1 MVDQA
6 IAYSTLALTVS
17 LAVSRPRI
25 GLAGLRFSPGAAAVL
40 GVVVLFVTGILDLA
54 DLALSARVQ
63 WRPLVALASIMV
75 MTGLVQE
82 TGVLDRLAAAIERRA
97 RDRSAETTFAAVFA
111 TSLVGSAVLNNDAA
125 ILLFT
130 PLAVLLARRLY
141 PAQPRVELAF
151 AFAVLLAPGIA
162 PFFTANPMNMLVA
175 EFAGLS
181 FNHYVAWM
189 LPSSLIASV
198 LTFWLLRAYFRRD
211 LASARASVPSPAHAR
226 RHPAQL
232 LSLAL
237 MVGVFLSYPVV
248 ALWGG
253 PVWAVSVAG
262 AGLAWLL
269 ARAARVAPTRQ
280 IVRHVS
286 LDILLFLW
294 GVFVVVGGLREVGV
308 VDSLSSVYRVAPVGS
323 LQETLLVGSL
333 SALGSAVI
341 DNHPMAILNL
351 MALDGAESPR
361 PLLAAL
367 IGGDLGPRLLPIGS
381 LAGLLWFALLRRRD
395 VEVPIGLFVKVGV
408 LSLVPSLLAALLT
421 LHFVGQVA
429 AP

>member
-1 MVDQA
+1 MFDQA

-17 LAVSRPRI
+17 LAVSRPRV
-25 GLAGLRFSPGAAAVL
+25 GLAGFRFSPGTAAVL
-40 GVVVLFVTGILDLA
+40 GVLLLFLTGILDFG

-82 TGVLDRLAAAIERRA
+82 SGVLDRLAAAIERRA
-97 RDRSAETTFAAVFA
+97 RGRSAETTFGAVFL
-111 TSLVGSAVLNNDAA
+111 TSLVGSSVLNNDAA

-141 PAQPRVELAF
+141 PEQPRVELAF

-181 FNHYVAWM
+181 FNQYVAWM
-189 LPSSLIASV
+189 LPSSLLASV

-211 LASARASVPSPAHAR
+211 LAAARASEPAPGHVR
-226 RHPAQL
+226 QHPAQL

-237 MVGVFLSYPVV
+237 MVLVFLSYPVV

-253 PVWAVSVAG
+253 PVWAVSVVG
-262 AGLAWLL
+262 ASLAWLL

-280 IVRHVS
+280 LVRHVS

-308 VDSLSSVYRVAPVGS
+308 VDSLSSIYRTAPAGS
-323 LQETLLVGSL
+323 LQHTLLVGSL

-351 MALDGAESPR
+351 MALEGAEGPR

-395 VEVPIGLFVKVGV
+395 VEVPIGTFVKVGV
-408 LSLVPSLLAALLT
+408 ISLVPSLLAALLA

>member
-1 MVDQA
+1 LLDQA

-17 LAVSRPRI
+17 LAVSRPRV
-25 GLAGLRFSPGAAAVL
+25 GLAGLRFSPGTAAVL
-40 GVVVLFVTGILDLA
+40 GVVVLFVTGILDLG

-97 RDRSAETTFAAVFA
+97 RGRSAETTFSAVFV
-111 TSLVGSAVLNNDAA
+111 TSLLGSAVLNNDAA

-130 PLAVLLARRLY
+130 PLSVLLARRLY

-181 FNHYVAWM
+181 FNQYAAWM
-189 LPSSLIASV
+189 LPSSLLASA
-198 LTFWLLRAYFRRD
+198 LTFWLLRGYFRRD
-211 LASARASVPSPAHAR
+211 LEAARASVPTPGHAR
-226 RHPAQL
+226 KHPAQF
-232 LSLAL
+232 LSLVL
-237 MVGVFLSYPVV
+237 MVVVFLSYPVV

-262 AGLAWLL
+262 AFLAWLL
-269 ARAARVAPTRQ
+269 ARVAQVAPTRQ

-308 VDSLSSVYRVAPVGS
+308 VDSLRSIYAAAPAGS
-323 LQETLLVGSL
+323 LRETLLVGSL

-351 MALDGAESPR
+351 MALEGAESPR

-381 LAGLLWFALLRRRD
+381 LAGLLWLALLRRRD
-395 VEVPIGLFVKVGV
+395 VEVPIGTFVKVGV
-408 LSLVPSLLAALLT
+408 ISLVPSLVAALLA
-421 LHFVGQVA
+421 LHFVGQRA
-429 AP
+429 F

>member
-1 MVDQA
+1 MDQA

-25 GLAGLRFSPGAAAVL
+25 GLKGLRLTPGAAAIL
-40 GVVVLFVTGILDLA
+40 GVLLLFVTDILDFA

-82 TGVLDRLAAAIERRA
+82 TGVLDRLAAVLERRA
-97 RDRSAETTFAAVFA
+97 KDRPAEATFTAVFVS
-111 TSLVGSAVLNNDAA
+111 SLLVSAVLNNDAA
-125 ILLFT
+125 ILLLT

-141 PAQPRVELAF
+141 PAQPRIELAF

-181 FNHYVAWM
+181 FNQYVWLM
-189 LPSSLIASV
+189 LPSSVLGSV
-198 LTFWLLRAYFRRD
+198 LTFWLLRACFRRD
-211 LASARASVPSPAHAR
+211 LDAARVCAPSEGQAR
-226 RHPAQL
+226 RHPAQA
-232 LSLAL
+232 LSLGL
-237 MVGVFLSYPVV
+237 MVAVFLSYPVV

-253 PVWAVSVAG
+253 PVWAVAVVG
-262 AGLAWLL
+262 AGLSWLV
-269 ARAARVAPTRQ
+269 ARVARVAPTRD
-280 IVRHVS
+280 IFRHVS
-286 LDILLFLW
+286 VDILVFLW

-308 VDSLSSVYRVAPVGS
+308 VERLTSIYAVAPPGS
-323 LQETLLVGSL
+323 LAETMLVGSL

-351 MALDGAESPR
+351 MALEGGGSPR

-395 VEVPIGLFVKVGV
+395 VEVPIGTFVKVGAIT
-408 LSLVPSLLAALLT
+408 LVPSLLAALVV
-421 LHFVGQVA
+421 LHVVSG
-429 AP
+429 